1 MTPFE
6 RRLLG
11 FAGELVD
18 LLNQFPPAE
27 ESPEVWDGFMVRI
40 QRLQEDRLY
49 PTLKSQ
55 LPEEI
60 KRFEEDAIPKFEQRT
75 QAAHERVERR

>member
-1 MTPFE
+1 
-6 RRLLG
+6 
-11 FAGELVD
+11 
-18 LLNQFPPAE
+18 
-27 ESPEVWDGFMVRI
+27 MVRI